1 MMKYLKI
8 RYLVSLSFLI
18 LSLQVQ
24 AQYYGVNPSVVGE
37 WAVGLQLGSNY
48 LRGDVPQVLPGYEI
62 GVYAQNSF
70 SRTMDLKIMI
80 GGGLAQGLGTERS
93 GGFRSNTALNGV
105 QDSVYFYDSTQQV
118 FHNYQMQHFS
128 LSGVIKINLNRL
140 IAPNSG
146 ESWDLYLM
154 AGLNFMLYET
164 RLNVYNESTFETYD
178 YTQITA
184 SDPVELRSQ
193 LNEILDGT
201 YETLAQQDILN
212 DTQIGNRS
220 FRSCFLSGIG
230 FRIRA
235 TEHFA
240 IGLEG
245 RYHFI
250 LDDLLDGQQWNND
263 NTNSLN
269 NDHLIT
275 AGLTLDYIF

>member
-1 MMKYLKI
+1 MKYLKI
-8 RYLVSLSFLI
+8 RYLVSLSLLI
-18 LSLQVQ
+18 FSGQLQ
-24 AQYYGVNPSVVGE
+24 AQYYGVSPSVVGE

-48 LRGDVPQVLPGYEI
+48 LQGDVSQVLPGYEI

-80 GGGLAQGLGTERS
+80 GGGLAQGLGTS
-93 GGFRSNTALNGV
+93 SSNSFLNNSALNGE
-105 QDSVYFYDSTQQV
+105 QDSVYFYDSTQMV

-128 LSGVIKINLNRL
+128 ASAAIKFNINRL
-140 IAPNSG
+140 ISPNSG
-146 ESWDLYLM
+146 DSWDLFLM

-178 YTQITA
+178 YSQITA
-184 SDPVELRSQ
+184 SDPIEVRTQ

-201 YETLAQQDILN
+201 YETLAQQDRLN
-212 DTQIGNRS
+212 NTQIGNRT
-220 FRSCFLSGIG
+220 FRSSFLAGFG

-235 TEHFA
+235 TEHVA

-245 RYHFI
+245 RYNFL
-250 LDDLLDGQQWNND
+250 LDDLVDGQQWEEG
-263 NTNSLN
+263 NTASFD

>member
-1 MMKYLKI
+1 MNYLKI
-8 RYLVSLSFLI
+8 RYLLSLSFLI
-18 LSLQVQ
+18 LSLQAQ

-62 GVYAQNSF
+62 GVYAQNAF

-80 GGGLAQGLGTERS
+80 GGGISQGLGTEQS
-93 GGFRSNTALNGV
+93 GGFRNNTALNGV
-105 QDSVYFYDSTQQV
+105 QDSVYFYDSTQQI
-118 FHNYQMQHFS
+118 FHNYQTQHFS
-128 LSGVIKINLNRL
+128 LSGAIKINLNRL
-140 IAPNSG
+140 LAPNSG
-146 ESWDLYLM
+146 DSWDLYLM

-201 YETLAQQDILN
+201 YETLAQQDVLN
-212 DTQIGNRS
+212 NTQIGNRT
-220 FRSCFLSGIG
+220 FRSCFLGGAG

-235 TEHFA
+235 TDHFA

-250 LDDLLDGQQWNND
+250 LDDLLDGQQWNDD
-263 NTNSLN
+263 NSASID
-269 NDHLIT
+269 NDHMIT